1 MNIID
6 LINVFLVIDH
16 LILLIIIISIGIEL
30 ITDNDKK
37 GENYD

>member
-6 LINVFLVIDH
+6 LIKVFLVIDH
-16 LILLIIIISIGIEL
+16 LILLIIIMSIGIEL